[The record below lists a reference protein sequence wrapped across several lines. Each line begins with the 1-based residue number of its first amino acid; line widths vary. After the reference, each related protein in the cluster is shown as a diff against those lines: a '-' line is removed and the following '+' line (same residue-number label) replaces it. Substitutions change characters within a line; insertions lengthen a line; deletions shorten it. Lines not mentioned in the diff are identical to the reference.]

1 MSDDL
6 FTFTVTNNT
15 DQAIAEIWAS
25 LDEEEWSSFDLP
37 EEGIPS
43 GESTAIAWAEHTN
56 DLPCEWYVSFVFEDE
71 SESDTVLVDFC
82 KNPDITIG

>member
-15 DQAIAEIWAS
+15 DQAILEIWVS
-25 LDEEEWSSFDLP
+25 PDDEEWSQFELS

-43 GESTAIAWAEHTN
+43 GGAATVAWAEHTS
-56 DLPCEWYVSFVFEDE
+56 DSPCEWYISFVFEDE
-71 SESDTVLVDFC
+71 SESDAVLVDFC
-82 KNPDITIG
+82 AEPNITVG